1 MSHRLFSSPLLPFV
15 SNPLT
20 SYWPVAPGPV
30 SPALVVSTSRSIL
43 WDTIRMGHCI
53 SLSHCSFCN
62 MIFLWRNWNHF
73 PLPRELNSNFS
84 SRIVRPH
91 NLSLSSLPPTLI
103 LYIYTHLVFYL
114 WDCFHFSHVSW
125 TFLLPVFMLLFIL
138 KLLFHLSVFP
148 FPCPLACVIS
158 TCSNHIDLSP
168 LQWNTVT
175 LLRNEVDVHVLT
187 WNDIEGI
194 LPDDKHI
201 VQQYI

>member
-62 MIFLWRNWNHF
+62 MIFLWRNWNYFPIAQRVKFQLLKPYREAPQPLSFFLTSYFDLIHIHSPRFLAMGLLPFLSCVLDFPSSCVHVTFHSEASF
-73 PLPRELNSNFS
+73 PLVCFS
-84 SRIVRPH
+84 IP
-91 NLSLSSLPPTLI
+91 LPP
-103 LYIYTHLVFYL
+103 
-114 WDCFHFSHVSW
+114 
-125 TFLLPVFMLLFIL
+125 
-138 KLLFHLSVFP
+138 
-148 FPCPLACVIS
+148 ACVIS